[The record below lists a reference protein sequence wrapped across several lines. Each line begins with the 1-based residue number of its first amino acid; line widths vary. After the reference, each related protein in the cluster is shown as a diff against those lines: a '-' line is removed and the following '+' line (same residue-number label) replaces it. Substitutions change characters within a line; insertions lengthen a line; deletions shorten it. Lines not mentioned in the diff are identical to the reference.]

1 MQCIKEFNKN
11 DIWGL
16 KIMEILITGG
26 AGFIGSHILAQLQG
40 RRDMD
45 VVVFDNLSSGSKEH
59 VPAGMELVEGD
70 ICDEAAVDALFADHH
85 FDAVIHL
92 AAQTMVPT
100 SVEQPVL
107 DCQINLEGVL
117 HVLEAC
123 RTHGTGH
130 ILFSS
135 SAAVYGD
142 NLHIP
147 LKETERLVPTS
158 PYGITKMTT
167 EHYLR
172 VYHELY
178 GMDATVFRFANVYGE
193 RQGEKGE
200 GGVVSIFCK
209 LLSQRQG
216 ITVFGDGNQTRD
228 FVYAGDI
235 AQAIIRAL
243 PLKGYHTMNVSTG
256 QETSINDLI
265 RSFEKAVGYTVPVQY
280 TAPRT
285 GDILRSVLSNEALK
299 RDLGFVP
306 EMDLEE
312 GIRRTYDWYRSQWT
326 K

>member
-1 MQCIKEFNKN
+1 
-11 DIWGL
+11 
-16 KIMEILITGG
+16 MEILITGG

-70 ICDEAAVDALFADHH
+70 VCDEAAVDALFADHH

-123 RTHGTGH
+123 RIHGTGH

-158 PYGITKMTT
+158 PYGITKMAT

-243 PLKGYHTMNVSTG
+243 PLKGCHTMNVSTG
-256 QETSINDLI
+256 QATSINDLI

>member
-1 MQCIKEFNKN
+1 
-11 DIWGL
+11 
-16 KIMEILITGG
+16 MEILITGG

-85 FDAVIHL
+85 FDAVVHL
-92 AAQTMVPT
+92 AAQTMVPF
-100 SVEQPVL
+100 SVDHPVD

-158 PYGITKMTT
+158 PYGITKMAT

-306 EMDLEE
+306 AMDLEE
-312 GIRRTYDWYRSQWT
+312 GIRRTYDWYRSQWME
-326 K
+326 

>member
-1 MQCIKEFNKN
+1 
-11 DIWGL
+11 
-16 KIMEILITGG
+16 MEILITGG
-26 AGFIGSHILAQLQG
+26 AGFIGSHILAQLQE

-70 ICDEAAVDALFADHH
+70 VCDEAAVDALFADHH

-107 DCQINLEGVL
+107 DCRINLEGVL

-123 RTHGTGH
+123 RIHGTGH

-172 VYHELY
+172 VYYELY

-243 PLKGYHTMNVSTG
+243 PLKGCHTMNVSTG

-306 EMDLEE
+306 AMDLEE
-312 GIRRTYDWYRSQWT
+312 GIRRTYDWYRNQWT
-326 K
+326 E

>member
-1 MQCIKEFNKN
+1 MKV
-11 DIWGL
+11 
-16 KIMEILITGG
+16 LITGG

-70 ICDEAAVDALFADHH
+70 VCDEAAVDALFADHH

-107 DCQINLEGVL
+107 DCRINLEGVL

-123 RTHGTGH
+123 RIHGTRH

-265 RSFEKAVGYTVPVQY
+265 CSFEKAVGYTVPVQY

-285 GDILRSVLSNEALK
+285 GDILRSVLSNETLK
-299 RDLGFVP
+299 RDLSFMP
-306 EMDLEE
+306 AMNLEE
-312 GIRRTYDWYRSQWT
+312 GIRRTYDWYRSQWME
-326 K
+326 

>member
-1 MQCIKEFNKN
+1 
-11 DIWGL
+11 
-16 KIMEILITGG
+16 
-26 AGFIGSHILAQLQG
+26 
-40 RRDMD
+40 MD

-70 ICDEAAVDALFADHH
+70 VCDEAAVDALFAAHH

-107 DCQINLEGVL
+107 DCRVNLEGVL

-142 NLHIP
+142 NLNIP

-209 LLSQRQG
+209 LLSQHQG

-235 AQAIIRAL
+235 AQAIIRSL
-243 PLKGYHTMNVSTG
+243 PLKGCHTMNVSTG

-306 EMDLEE
+306 AMDLEE
-312 GIRRTYDWYRSQWT
+312 GIRRTYEWYRSQWT

>member
-1 MQCIKEFNKN
+1 
-11 DIWGL
+11 
-16 KIMEILITGG
+16 MEILITGG

-40 RRDMD
+40 RCDMD

-59 VPAGMELVEGD
+59 VPVGMELVEGD
-70 ICDEAAVDALFADHH
+70 VCDEAAVDALFADHH

-92 AAQTMVPT
+92 AAQTMVPF
-100 SVEQPVL
+100 SVDHPVE
-107 DCQINLEGVL
+107 DCQVNLEGVL

-299 RDLGFVP
+299 RDLGFMP

>member
-1 MQCIKEFNKN
+1 
-11 DIWGL
+11 
-16 KIMEILITGG
+16 MEILITGG

-70 ICDEAAVDALFADHH
+70 VCDEAAVDALFADHH

-107 DCQINLEGVL
+107 DCRINLEGVL

-123 RTHGTGH
+123 RIHGTGH

-243 PLKGYHTMNVSTG
+243 PLKGCHTMNVSTG
-256 QETSINDLI
+256 QETSLNDLI

>member
-1 MQCIKEFNKN
+1 
-11 DIWGL
+11 
-16 KIMEILITGG
+16 MEILITGG

-70 ICDEAAVDALFADHH
+70 VCDEAAVDALFADHH

-92 AAQTMVPT
+92 AAQTMVPF
-100 SVEQPVL
+100 SVDHPAE
-107 DCQINLEGVL
+107 DCRINLEGVL

-158 PYGITKMTT
+158 PYGVTKMTT

-326 K
+326 E

>member
-1 MQCIKEFNKN
+1 
-11 DIWGL
+11 
-16 KIMEILITGG
+16 MEILITGG

-70 ICDEAAVDALFADHH
+70 VCDEAAVDALFADHH

-123 RTHGTGH
+123 RIHGTGH

-158 PYGITKMTT
+158 PYGITKMAT

-172 VYHELY
+172 VYHKLY

-243 PLKGYHTMNVSTG
+243 PLKGCHTMNVSTG

-285 GDILRSVLSNEALK
+285 GDILRSVLSNENLK

-306 EMDLEE
+306 AMDLEE

>member
-1 MQCIKEFNKN
+1 
-11 DIWGL
+11 
-16 KIMEILITGG
+16 MEILITGG
-26 AGFIGSHILAQLQG
+26 AGFIGSHILVQLQG

-70 ICDEAAVDALFADHH
+70 VCDEAAVDALFADHH

-123 RTHGTGH
+123 RIHGTGH

-158 PYGITKMTT
+158 PYGITKMAT

-243 PLKGYHTMNVSTG
+243 PLKGCHTMNVSTG

-285 GDILRSVLSNEALK
+285 GDILRSVLSNETLK

-306 EMDLEE
+306 AMDLEE

>member
-1 MQCIKEFNKN
+1 
-11 DIWGL
+11 
-16 KIMEILITGG
+16 
-26 AGFIGSHILAQLQG
+26 
-40 RRDMD
+40 MD

-70 ICDEAAVDALFADHH
+70 VCDEAAVDALFADHH

-123 RTHGTGH
+123 RIHGTGH

-306 EMDLEE
+306 AMDLEE
-312 GIRRTYDWYRSQWT
+312 GIRRTYDWYRSQWME
-326 K
+326 

>member
-1 MQCIKEFNKN
+1 
-11 DIWGL
+11 
-16 KIMEILITGG
+16 MEILITGG

-85 FDAVIHL
+85 FDAVVHL
-92 AAQTMVPT
+92 AAQTMVPF
-100 SVEQPVL
+100 SVDHPVE

-243 PLKGYHTMNVSTG
+243 LLKGYHAMNVSTG

-306 EMDLEE
+306 AIDLEE

>member
-1 MQCIKEFNKN
+1 
-11 DIWGL
+11 
-16 KIMEILITGG
+16 MEILITGG

-107 DCQINLEGVL
+107 DCRINLEGVL

-243 PLKGYHTMNVSTG
+243 PLKGCHTMNVSTG

>member
-1 MQCIKEFNKN
+1 
-11 DIWGL
+11 
-16 KIMEILITGG
+16 MEILITGG

-70 ICDEAAVDALFADHH
+70 VCDEAAVDALFADHH
-85 FDAVIHL
+85 FDAVVHL

-123 RTHGTGH
+123 RIHGTGH

-142 NLHIP
+142 NFHIP

-306 EMDLEE
+306 AMDLEE
-312 GIRRTYDWYRSQWT
+312 GIRRTYDWYRSQWME
-326 K
+326 

>member
-1 MQCIKEFNKN
+1 
-11 DIWGL
+11 
-16 KIMEILITGG
+16 MEILITGG
-26 AGFIGSHILAQLQG
+26 AGFIGSHILAQLQE

-70 ICDEAAVDALFADHH
+70 VCDEAAVDALFADHH
-85 FDAVIHL
+85 FDAVVHL
-92 AAQTMVPT
+92 AAQTMVPF
-100 SVEQPVL
+100 SVDHPVE

-209 LLSQRQG
+209 LLSQHQG
-216 ITVFGDGNQTRD
+216 ITVFGDGHQTRD

-256 QETSINDLI
+256 QETSLNDLI

>member
-1 MQCIKEFNKN
+1 
-11 DIWGL
+11 
-16 KIMEILITGG
+16 MEILITGG

-70 ICDEAAVDALFADHH
+70 VCDEAAVDALFADHH

-123 RTHGTGH
+123 RIHGTGH

-158 PYGITKMTT
+158 PYGITKMAT

-312 GIRRTYDWYRSQWT
+312 GIRRTYNWYRSQWT

>member
-1 MQCIKEFNKN
+1 
-11 DIWGL
+11 
-16 KIMEILITGG
+16 MEILITGG

-70 ICDEAAVDALFADHH
+70 VCDEAAVDALFADHH
-85 FDAVIHL
+85 FDAVVHL

-107 DCQINLEGVL
+107 DCRINLEGVL

-123 RTHGTGH
+123 RIHDTGH

-142 NLHIP
+142 NFHIP

-243 PLKGYHTMNVSTG
+243 PLKGCHTMNVSTG

>member
-1 MQCIKEFNKN
+1 
-11 DIWGL
+11 
-16 KIMEILITGG
+16 MEILITGG

-70 ICDEAAVDALFADHH
+70 VCDEAAVDALFADHH

-306 EMDLEE
+306 AMDLEE

>member
-1 MQCIKEFNKN
+1 MKV
-11 DIWGL
+11 
-16 KIMEILITGG
+16 LITGG

-70 ICDEAAVDALFADHH
+70 VCDEAAVDALFADHH

-123 RTHGTGH
+123 RIHGTGH

-243 PLKGYHTMNVSTG
+243 PLKGYHAMNVSTG

-306 EMDLEE
+306 AMDLEE

>member
-1 MQCIKEFNKN
+1 
-11 DIWGL
+11 
-16 KIMEILITGG
+16 MEILITGG

-40 RRDMD
+40 RHDVD

-70 ICDEAAVDALFADHH
+70 VRDEAAVDALFADHH

-92 AAQTMVPT
+92 AAQTMVPF
-100 SVEQPVL
+100 SVDHPVE
-107 DCQINLEGVL
+107 DCQTNLEGVL

-142 NLHIP
+142 NLNIP

-209 LLSQRQG
+209 LLSRHEG
-216 ITVFGDGNQTRD
+216 VTVFGDGHQTRD

-280 TAPRT
+280 TEART

-299 RDLGFVP
+299 ADLDFVP

-312 GIRRTYDWYRSQWT
+312 GIRRTYDWYCGQWT

>member
-1 MQCIKEFNKN
+1 
-11 DIWGL
+11 
-16 KIMEILITGG
+16 MEILITGG

-59 VPAGMELVEGD
+59 VPAGMEQVEGD
-70 ICDEAAVDALFADHH
+70 VCDEAAVDALFADHH

-123 RTHGTGH
+123 RIHGTGH

-243 PLKGYHTMNVSTG
+243 PLKGCHTMNVSTG

>member
-1 MQCIKEFNKN
+1 
-11 DIWGL
+11 
-16 KIMEILITGG
+16 MEILITGG

-85 FDAVIHL
+85 FDTVVHL
-92 AAQTMVPT
+92 AAQTMVPF
-100 SVEQPVL
+100 SVDHPVE

-243 PLKGYHTMNVSTG
+243 PLKGCHTMNVSTG

-265 RSFEKAVGYTVPVQY
+265 CSFEKAVGYTVPVQY

-299 RDLGFVP
+299 RNLGFVP

-312 GIRRTYDWYRSQWT
+312 GIRRTYDWYHSQWT

>member
-1 MQCIKEFNKN
+1 
-11 DIWGL
+11 
-16 KIMEILITGG
+16 MEILITGG

-70 ICDEAAVDALFADHH
+70 VCDEAAVDALFADHH

-107 DCQINLEGVL
+107 DCRINLEGVL

-123 RTHGTGH
+123 RIHGTRH

-167 EHYLR
+167 EHYLW

-265 RSFEKAVGYTVPVQY
+265 CSFEKAVGYTVPVQY

-285 GDILRSVLSNEALK
+285 GDILRSVLSNETLK

-306 EMDLEE
+306 AMNLEE
-312 GIRRTYDWYRSQWT
+312 GIRRTYDWYRSQWME
-326 K
+326 

>member
-1 MQCIKEFNKN
+1 
-11 DIWGL
+11 
-16 KIMEILITGG
+16 MEILITGG

-70 ICDEAAVDALFADHH
+70 VCDEAAVDALFADHH
-85 FDAVIHL
+85 FDAVVHL
-92 AAQTMVPT
+92 AAQTMVPF
-100 SVEQPVL
+100 SVDHPVE

-256 QETSINDLI
+256 QETSLNDLI

>member
-1 MQCIKEFNKN
+1 
-11 DIWGL
+11 
-16 KIMEILITGG
+16 MEILITGG

-70 ICDEAAVDALFADHH
+70 VCDEAAVDALFADHH

-107 DCQINLEGVL
+107 DCRINLEGVL

-243 PLKGYHTMNVSTG
+243 RLKGYHTMNVSTG

-265 RSFEKAVGYTVPVQY
+265 CSFEKAVGYTVPVQY

-285 GDILRSVLSNEALK
+285 GDILRSVLSNETLK

-306 EMDLEE
+306 AMNLEE

>member
-1 MQCIKEFNKN
+1 
-11 DIWGL
+11 
-16 KIMEILITGG
+16 MEILITGG

-70 ICDEAAVDALFADHH
+70 VCDEAAVDALFADHH

-123 RTHGTGH
+123 RIHGTGH

-285 GDILRSVLSNEALK
+285 GDILRSVLSNETLK

-312 GIRRTYDWYRSQWT
+312 GIRRTYDWYRSQWM

>member
-1 MQCIKEFNKN
+1 
-11 DIWGL
+11 
-16 KIMEILITGG
+16 
-26 AGFIGSHILAQLQG
+26 
-40 RRDMD
+40 MD

-70 ICDEAAVDALFADHH
+70 VCDEAAVDALFADHH

-107 DCQINLEGVL
+107 DCRINLEGVL

-123 RTHGTGH
+123 RIHGTGH

>member
-1 MQCIKEFNKN
+1 
-11 DIWGL
+11 
-16 KIMEILITGG
+16 MEILITGG

-243 PLKGYHTMNVSTG
+243 PLKGCHTMNVSTG

>member
-1 MQCIKEFNKN
+1 
-11 DIWGL
+11 
-16 KIMEILITGG
+16 MEILITGG

-70 ICDEAAVDALFADHH
+70 VCDEAAVDALFADHH
-85 FDAVIHL
+85 FDAVVHL
-92 AAQTMVPT
+92 AAQTMVPF
-100 SVEQPVL
+100 SVDHPVE

-228 FVYAGDI
+228 FVYADDI

-285 GDILRSVLSNEALK
+285 GDILRSVLSNGNLVNE
-299 RDLGFVP
+299 LGIEP
-306 EMDLEE
+306 EMDLPA
-312 GIRRTYDWYRSQWT
+312 GIKRTYEWYCGSDSDSDAAAPR
-326 K
+326 

>member
-1 MQCIKEFNKN
+1 
-11 DIWGL
+11 
-16 KIMEILITGG
+16 
-26 AGFIGSHILAQLQG
+26 
-40 RRDMD
+40 MD

-85 FDAVIHL
+85 FDAVVHL
-92 AAQTMVPT
+92 AAQTMVPF
-100 SVEQPVL
+100 SVDHPVE

>member
-1 MQCIKEFNKN
+1 
-11 DIWGL
+11 
-16 KIMEILITGG
+16 MEILITGG
-26 AGFIGSHILAQLQG
+26 AGFIGSHILEQLNEMP
-40 RRDMD
+40 DMD
-45 VVVFDNLSSGSKEH
+45 VVVFDNLSSGSRDH

-70 ICDEAAVDALFADHH
+70 VCDEAAVDALFADHH

-123 RTHGTGH
+123 RIHGTGH

-158 PYGITKMTT
+158 PYGITKMAT

-243 PLKGYHTMNVSTG
+243 PLKGCHTMNVSTG

-312 GIRRTYDWYRSQWT
+312 GIRRTYDWYRSQWME
-326 K
+326 

>member
-1 MQCIKEFNKN
+1 
-11 DIWGL
+11 
-16 KIMEILITGG
+16 MEILITGG

-70 ICDEAAVDALFADHH
+70 VCDEAAVDALFADHH

-107 DCQINLEGVL
+107 DCRINLEGVL

-123 RTHGTGH
+123 RIHGTRH

-167 EHYLR
+167 EHYLL

-265 RSFEKAVGYTVPVQY
+265 CSFEKAVGYTVPVQY

-285 GDILRSVLSNEALK
+285 GDILRSVLSNETLK

-306 EMDLEE
+306 AMNLEE
-312 GIRRTYDWYRSQWT
+312 GIRRTYDWYRSQWME
-326 K
+326 

>member
-1 MQCIKEFNKN
+1 
-11 DIWGL
+11 
-16 KIMEILITGG
+16 MEILITGG

-40 RRDMD
+40 RHDID

-70 ICDEAAVDALFADHH
+70 IRDEAAVDALFADHH

-123 RTHGTGH
+123 RNHGTGH

-142 NLHIP
+142 NLSIP

-209 LLSQRQG
+209 LLSQHQG
-216 ITVFGDGNQTRD
+216 ITVFGDGHQTRD

-265 RSFEKAVGYTVPVQY
+265 HSFEKAVGYTVPVQY

-299 RDLGFVP
+299 ANLDFVP

>member
-1 MQCIKEFNKN
+1 
-11 DIWGL
+11 
-16 KIMEILITGG
+16 MEILITGG
-26 AGFIGSHILAQLQG
+26 AGFIGSHVLAQLKEMP
-40 RRDMD
+40 DMD
-45 VVVFDNLSSGSKEH
+45 VVVFDNLSSGSRNH
-59 VPAGMELVEGD
+59 VPDGMELIEGD
-70 ICDEAAVDALFADHH
+70 ICDEEAIDAVFSDHH
-85 FDAVIHL
+85 FEAVVHL
-92 AAQTMVPT
+92 AAQTMVPV

-123 RTHGTGH
+123 RVHDVPH

-142 NLHIP
+142 NLNIP
-147 LKETERLVPTS
+147 LGETERLVPTS
-158 PYGITKMTT
+158 PYGITKMPT

-243 PLKGYHTMNVSTG
+243 RLKGYHTMNVSTG

-265 RSFEKAVGYTVPVQY
+265 CSFEKAVGYTVPVQY

-285 GDILRSVLSNEALK
+285 GDILRSVLSNETLK

-306 EMDLEE
+306 AMNLEE
-312 GIRRTYDWYRSQWT
+312 GIRRTYEWYQGQWAQ
-326 K
+326 

>member
-1 MQCIKEFNKN
+1 
-11 DIWGL
+11 
-16 KIMEILITGG
+16 MEILITGG

-70 ICDEAAVDALFADHH
+70 VCDEAAVDALFADHH

-107 DCQINLEGVL
+107 DCRINLEGVL

-158 PYGITKMTT
+158 PYGITKMAT